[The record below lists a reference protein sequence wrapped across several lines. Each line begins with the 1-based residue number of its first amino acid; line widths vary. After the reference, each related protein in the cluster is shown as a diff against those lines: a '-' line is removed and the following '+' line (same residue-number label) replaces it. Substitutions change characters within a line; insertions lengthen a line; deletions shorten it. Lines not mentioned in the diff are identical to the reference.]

1 MTKLLYGTFFL
12 LVLAFAVPSVASAT
26 DHTTPLKTH
35 ACVIKSPVSGV
46 SCPAAGEA
54 NSDSDRNNEG
64 SRLRALGWCLSSNAY
79 AGLSTDGWNRTTIK
93 WKWTT
98 CKGYIIVAWFTLYW
112 NSSQAFYDLQ
122 TGEVFPAT

>member
-1 MTKLLYGTFFL
+1 MARLLKY
-12 LVLAFAVPSVASAT
+12 VLAFTILAFVPAQAAYAT
-26 DHTTPLKTH
+26 DHTTPLKAH

-54 NSDSDRNNEG
+54 NSDSDRDTEG
-64 SRLRALGWCLSSNAY
+64 SRLRALGWCLSGNAY
-79 AGLSTDGWNRTTIK
+79 AGLSTDGFNRTTIK

-112 NSSQAFYDLQ
+112 SSSQAYYDLQ
-122 TGEVFPAT
+122 TGEVFP